1 MHDRLYLNLL
11 VVWPRIII
19 LCTGVDPGV
28 IRLPGG
34 LLVNDCTVTDIS
46 ESPILPVLSG
56 TTAVVTVTSW
66 PVIELA
72 LLTGVCVGVIII
84 RLTLPADQQKYL

>member
-1 MHDRLYLNLL
+1 MHGLYLNLL
-11 VVWPRIII
+11 VVWPRIIII

-28 IRLPGG
+28 IRLPRV

-46 ESPILPVLSG
+46 ESLVHPVLSG

-66 PVIELA
+66 PVVELV
-72 LLTGVCVGVIII
+72 LVTGACVGAIVI
-84 RLTLPADQQKYL
+84 RLTLSVDQQKYL